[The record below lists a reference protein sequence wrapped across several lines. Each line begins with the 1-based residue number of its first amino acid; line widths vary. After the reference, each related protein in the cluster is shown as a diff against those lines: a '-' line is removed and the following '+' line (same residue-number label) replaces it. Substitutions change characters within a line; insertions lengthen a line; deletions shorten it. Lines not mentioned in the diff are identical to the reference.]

1 MKIYLKLILLLTLG
15 LAINAITLA
24 ENAFSGEGIM
34 MEQVRYKKGSSKM
47 EKGKIWVMDNK
58 IKFEEETGQA
68 AAIFDLNT
76 GEMIQI
82 DRQGRRYVVAKPDEY
97 FKFIQ
102 DITSQMKSEM
112 EKQLSQL
119 PPDKRAQMEEMMKSQ
134 GMSLPGSSTKP
145 RNLNLQKPG
154 KEESIAGYK
163 SVKYEVY
170 EDGKLIEEI
179 WTNNDVLNNEID
191 IKKMSSYLQR
201 IKDISENAGG
211 MAFNPEGQTVYKEV
225 FESGF
230 PMKTVDHKSGDVIY
244 VEEITK
250 VSKANLS
257 DSEFVP
263 PKDYKKITLQEMMQ
277 QLGK

>member
-1 MKIYLKLILLLTLG
+1 
-15 LAINAITLA
+15 
-24 ENAFSGEGIM
+24 

-47 EKGKIWVMDNK
+47 EKGKIWVLDNK

-82 DRQGRRYVVAKPDEY
+82 DRQGKRYVAAEPDEY

-102 DITSQMKSEM
+102 DITSKMKSEM

-119 PPDKRAQMEEMMKSQ
+119 PPDKRAQMEEMMRSQ

-145 RNLNLQKPG
+145 KNLELQKPG
-154 KEESIAGYK
+154 KDESIAGYK

-179 WTNNDVLNNEID
+179 WTSNEVLNNEID
-191 IKKMSSYLQR
+191 IKKMSNYLQK

-230 PMKTVDHKSGDVIY
+230 PMKTVDHESEDGIY
-244 VEEITK
+244 IEEITK
-250 VSKANLS
+250 VSKANLN

-263 PKDYKKITLQEMMQ
+263 PNDYKKITLQEMMQ

>member
-1 MKIYLKLILLLTLG
+1 MKIYFKLILLLTLG
-15 LAINAITLA
+15 LAINGITLA
-24 ENAFSGEGIM
+24 ENAFSGEGII

-47 EKGKIWVMDNK
+47 EKGKIWVLDNK

-82 DRQGRRYVVAKPDEY
+82 DRQGKRYVAAEPDEY

-102 DITSQMKSEM
+102 DITSKMKSEM

-119 PPDKRAQMEEMMKSQ
+119 PPDKRAQMEEMMRSQ

-145 RNLNLQKPG
+145 KNLDLQKPG
-154 KEESIAGYK
+154 KDESIAGYK

-179 WTNNDVLNNEID
+179 WTSNEVLNNEID
-191 IKKMSSYLQR
+191 IKKMSNYLQK

-211 MAFNPEGQTVYKEV
+211 MAFNPEGQMVYKEV

-230 PMKTVDHKSGDVIY
+230 PMKTVDHESEDGIY
-244 VEEITK
+244 IEEITK
-250 VSKANLS
+250 VSKANLN

-263 PKDYKKITLQEMMQ
+263 PNDYKKITLQEMMQ

>member
-1 MKIYLKLILLLTLG
+1 MKIYFKLILLLTLG
-15 LAINAITLA
+15 LAINGITLA
-24 ENAFSGEGIM
+24 ENAFSGEGII

-47 EKGKIWVMDNK
+47 EKGKIWVLDNK

-82 DRQGRRYVVAKPDEY
+82 DRQGKRYVAAEPDEY

-102 DITSQMKSEM
+102 DITSKMKSEM

-119 PPDKRAQMEEMMKSQ
+119 PPDKRAQMEEMMRSQ

-145 RNLNLQKPG
+145 KNLDLQKPG
-154 KEESIAGYK
+154 KDESIAGYK

-179 WTNNDVLNNEID
+179 WTSNEVLNNEID
-191 IKKMSSYLQR
+191 IKKMSNYLQK

-211 MAFNPEGQTVYKEV
+211 MAFNPEGQKVYKEV

-230 PMKTVDHKSGDVIY
+230 PMKTVDHESEDGIY
-244 VEEITK
+244 IEEITK
-250 VSKANLS
+250 VSKANLN

-263 PKDYKKITLQEMMQ
+263 PNDYKKITLQEMMQ

>member
-1 MKIYLKLILLLTLG
+1 MKVYFKLILLLTLG
-15 LAINAITLA
+15 LAINAIALA
-24 ENAFSGEGIM
+24 ENAFSGEGII
-34 MEQVRYKKGSSKM
+34 MEQVRYKKGSPKM
-47 EKGKIWVMDNK
+47 EKGKIWVLDNK

-82 DRQGRRYVVAKPDEY
+82 DRQGKRYVAAKPDEY

-102 DITSQMKSEM
+102 DITSRMKSEM

-119 PPDKRAQMEEMMKSQ
+119 PPEKRAQMEEMMKSQ

-145 RNLNLQKPG
+145 KNLKLQKPG
-154 KEESIAGYK
+154 KQESIAGYK

-179 WTNNDVLNNEID
+179 WTSSDVLNNEID
-191 IKKMSSYLQR
+191 IKKMSNYLQK

-211 MAFNPEGQTVYKEV
+211 MAFNPEGQAVYKEV

-230 PMKTVDHKSGDVIY
+230 PMKTVDHESDGIFI
-244 VEEITK
+244 EEITK
-250 VSKANLS
+250 VSKANLN
-257 DSEFVP
+257 DSEFAAP
-263 PKDYKKITLQEMMQ
+263 SDYKKITLQEMMG

>member
-1 MKIYLKLILLLTLG
+1 MKIYFKLILLLTLG

-24 ENAFSGEGIM
+24 ENAFSGEGVI

-47 EKGKIWVMDNK
+47 EKGKIWVLDNK

-82 DRQGRRYVVAKPDEY
+82 DRQGRRYVAARPDEY

-102 DITSQMKSEM
+102 DITSQMKTEM

-134 GMSLPGSSTKP
+134 GMSLPGSPTKP
-145 RNLNLQKPG
+145 KNLKLQKPG
-154 KEESIAGYK
+154 KDESIAGYK
-163 SVKYEVY
+163 SVKYEVF

-179 WTNNDVLNNEID
+179 WTSNEVLNNEID
-191 IKKMSSYLQR
+191 IKKMSNYLQR

-211 MAFNPEGQTVYKEV
+211 MAFNPEAQMVYKEV

-230 PMKTVDHKSGDVIY
+230 PMRTVDHKSADAIY
-244 VEEITK
+244 IEEITK

-263 PKDYKKITLQEMMQ
+263 PNEYKKITLKEMMQ
-277 QLGK
+277 ELGK

>member
-1 MKIYLKLILLLTLG
+1 MRIYIKLILLLTLG
-15 LAINAITLA
+15 FAISAVTLA
-24 ENAFSGEGIM
+24 ENAYSGEGIL
-34 MEQVRYKKGSSKM
+34 MEQVRYKEGSSKM

-76 GEMIQI
+76 GEMTQI
-82 DRQGRRYVVAKPDEY
+82 DRQGRRYVAAKPDEY

-102 DITSQMKSEM
+102 DITTQMKTEM

-145 RNLNLQKPG
+145 RNLKLQKPG
-154 KEESIAGYK
+154 KQESIAGYK
-163 SVKYEVY
+163 SAKYEVY

-179 WTNNDVLNNEID
+179 WTNNEVLNNEID
-191 IKKMSSYLQR
+191 IKKMSDYLQR

-211 MAFNPEGQTVYKEV
+211 MAFNPEGQAVYKEV

-230 PMKTVDHKSGDVIY
+230 PMKTVDHRSGDGIY
-244 VEEITK
+244 IEEITK

-263 PKDYKKITLQEMMQ
+263 PNDYKKITLQEMMQ

>member
-1 MKIYLKLILLLTLG
+1 MKIYFKLILLLTLG
-15 LAINAITLA
+15 LAINAIALA
-24 ENAFSGEGIM
+24 GKAFSGEGII
-34 MEQVRYKKGSSKM
+34 MEQVRYKKGSSKI
-47 EKGKIWVMDNK
+47 EKGKIWVLDNK

-82 DRQGRRYVVAKPDEY
+82 DRQGKRYVAAKPDEY

-102 DITSQMKSEM
+102 DITSRMKSEM

-145 RNLNLQKPG
+145 KNLKLQKPG

-179 WTNNDVLNNEID
+179 WTSSDVLNNEID
-191 IKKMSSYLQR
+191 IKKMSDYLQK

-230 PMKTVDHKSGDVIY
+230 PMKTVDHESEDGIY
-244 VEEITK
+244 IEEITK
-250 VSKANLS
+250 VSKANLN
-257 DSEFVP
+257 DSEFLAP
-263 PKDYKKITLQEMMQ
+263 NDYKKITLQEMMG

>member
-1 MKIYLKLILLLTLG
+1 MKIYFKLILVLALG

-24 ENAFSGEGIM
+24 EKAFSGEGII
-34 MEQVRYKKGSSKM
+34 MEQVRYKVGSSKK
-47 EKGKIWVMDNK
+47 EKGKIWVLDNK

-68 AAIFDLNT
+68 AAIFDLNS

-82 DRQGRRYVVAKPDEY
+82 DRQGRRYVAAKPDEY

-102 DITSQMKSEM
+102 DITSRMKSEM

-119 PPDKRAQMEEMMKSQ
+119 PPDKRAQMEQMMKSQ

-145 RNLNLQKPG
+145 KNLRLQKPG

-163 SVKYEVY
+163 SVKYDVY

-179 WTNNDVLNNEID
+179 WTSSDVLDNEID
-191 IKKMSSYLQR
+191 MKKMSNYLQK

-211 MAFNPEGQTVYKEV
+211 MAFNPEAQMVYKEV

-230 PMKTVDHKSGDVIY
+230 PMRTVEHESEDGTYI
-244 VEEITK
+244 EEITK
-250 VSKANLS
+250 VSKANLN
-257 DSEFVP
+257 DSEFLAP
-263 PKDYKKITLQEMMQ
+263 TDYKKITLQEMMG

>member
-1 MKIYLKLILLLTLG
+1 MKIYFKLILLLTLG
-15 LAINAITLA
+15 LAINGITLA
-24 ENAFSGEGIM
+24 ENALSGEGII

-47 EKGKIWVMDNK
+47 EKGKIWVLDNK

-82 DRQGRRYVVAKPDEY
+82 DRQGKRYVAADPDEY

-102 DITSQMKSEM
+102 DITSKMKSEM

-119 PPDKRAQMEEMMKSQ
+119 PPDKRAQMEEMMRSQ

-145 RNLNLQKPG
+145 KNLELQKPG
-154 KEESIAGYK
+154 KDESIAGYK

-179 WTNNDVLNNEID
+179 WTSNEVLNNEID
-191 IKKMSSYLQR
+191 IKKMSNYLQK

-230 PMKTVDHKSGDVIY
+230 PMKTVDHESEDGIY
-244 VEEITK
+244 IEEITK
-250 VSKANLS
+250 VSKANLN

-263 PKDYKKITLQEMMQ
+263 PNDYKKITLQEMMQ

>member
-1 MKIYLKLILLLTLG
+1 MKIYFKLILLLTLG
-15 LAINAITLA
+15 FALNAIALV
-24 ENAFSGEGIM
+24 ENVFAGEGIM

-47 EKGKIWVMDNK
+47 EKGKIWVLDNK

-82 DRQGRRYVVAKPDEY
+82 DRQNKRYVAAKPDEY

-102 DITSQMKSEM
+102 DITTRMKSEM

-134 GMSLPGSSTKP
+134 GMSLPGGSTKP
-145 RNLNLQKPG
+145 KNLKLQKPG
-154 KEESIAGYK
+154 KEDKIAGYK
-163 SVKYEVY
+163 SVKYEIY
-170 EDGKLIEEI
+170 EDGRLIEEI
-179 WTNNDVLNNEID
+179 WTSNQVLDNEID
-191 IKKMSSYLQR
+191 IKKMSNYLQK

-211 MAFNPEGQTVYKEV
+211 MMINPEGQTVYKEV

-230 PMKTVDHKSGDVIY
+230 PMKTVDHDSGDGVYI
-244 VEEITK
+244 EEITK
-250 VSKANLS
+250 VSKANLNDS
-257 DSEFVP
+257 DFLAPS
-263 PKDYKKITLQEMMQ
+263 DYKKITLQEMME

>member
-1 MKIYLKLILLLTLG
+1 MKIYFKLILLLTLG
-15 LAINAITLA
+15 LAINGITLA
-24 ENAFSGEGIM
+24 ENAFSGEGII

-47 EKGKIWVMDNK
+47 EKGKIWVLDNK

-82 DRQGRRYVVAKPDEY
+82 DRQGKRYVAAEPDEY

-102 DITSQMKSEM
+102 DITSKMKSEM

-119 PPDKRAQMEEMMKSQ
+119 PPDKRAQMEEMMRSQ

-145 RNLNLQKPG
+145 KNLELQKPG
-154 KEESIAGYK
+154 KDESIAGYK

-179 WTNNDVLNNEID
+179 WTSNEVLNNEID
-191 IKKMSSYLQR
+191 IKKMSNYLQK

-230 PMKTVDHKSGDVIY
+230 PMKTVDHESEDGIY
-244 VEEITK
+244 IEEITK
-250 VSKANLS
+250 VSKANLN

-263 PKDYKKITLQEMMQ
+263 PNDYKKITLQEMMQ